1 MQKGGY
7 RPGSGRR
14 PIHDE
19 IKAKDL
25 CIAAIEG
32 AYGSLLEGLQAL
44 LNSGEPT
51 LIRFVYEHA
60 LGKPKERIESDVT
73 SMIEQIQIIQLP
85 DNNRDTD
92 IDISNHLPS
101 AN

>member
-1 MQKGGY
+1 MAGV
-7 RPGSGRR
+7 PGRSGRK
-14 PIHDE
+14 PVHDE
-19 IKAKDL
+19 IRARDI
-25 CIAAIEG
+25 CIEAIESNF
-32 AYGSLLEGLQAL
+32 GSLLEGLQAL
-44 LNSGEPT
+44 LNSGEPS

-60 LGKPKERIESDVT
+60 LGKPKERIESDVN
-73 SMIEQIQIIQLP
+73 SVIEQIQIIQLP

>member
-1 MQKGGY
+1 MAGV
-7 RPGSGRR
+7 PGRSGRK
-14 PIHDE
+14 PVHDE
-19 IKAKDL
+19 IRARDI
-25 CIAAIEG
+25 CIEAIESNF
-32 AYGSLLEGLQAL
+32 GSLLEGLQAL
-44 LNSGEPT
+44 LNSGEPS

-85 DNNRDTD
+85 DNNRDSD
-92 IDISNHLPS
+92 IDISKHLPS

>member
-1 MQKGGY
+1 MAGV
-7 RPGSGRR
+7 PGRSGRK
-14 PIHDE
+14 PVHDE
-19 IKAKDL
+19 IRARDI
-25 CIAAIEG
+25 CIEAIESNF
-32 AYGSLLEGLQAL
+32 GSLLEGLQAL
-44 LNSGEPT
+44 LNSGEPS

-60 LGKPKERIESDVT
+60 LGKPKERIESDINSV
-73 SMIEQIQIIQLP
+73 IEQIQIIQLP